1 MKSINSVLLARA
13 TKKLAN
19 RACAVSVTLGILAGT
34 AAIGAPAYAAP
45 AVQPAAAAS
54 NVVNDSNRVQVQQV
68 FDGIN
73 KFRAS
78 KGLKPVKFYVSGS
91 KVAQD
96 WSTHMAATDSFY
108 HNPNYGKDSRT
119 QGWSSAGEII
129 AGRWDRNGQGLVD
142 QWIKSPPHNDAMSD
156 PGYEMIGIGVA
167 FTDGD
172 YQTHPDRYS
181 MYGTVNLYSFNT
193 DPRDVYSSPNA
204 YFSSL
209 TAPKPPALAKCATV
223 AGAVASG
230 KDLSR
235 ASIKSTGDYI
245 SVDTS
250 GRLWRY
256 PEQSNKTLGK
266 RVLIGNSG
274 WQHAR
279 TTSVTDWNNDGYLD
293 IVAHWSDGKVR
304 VYKGKAAG
312 GFYGYLNAG
321 SIAKSSTIVADRFCN
336 NSPFPSIVEKT
347 SSGVLNLYPNAKGG
361 AFHPAPNTFNT
372 GWSNYNLAIVDF
384 DKDGKKDILG
394 AQKYTGQLKL
404 YRTNGRGTFIS
415 EARKVVGRSGW
426 GTAATFTDTAGFG
439 SGSGQG
445 MIVKFRNG
453 VVRYYELPKN
463 GIASAKQIGYGFGKY
478 NSFS

>member
-1 MKSINSVLLARA
+1 MARA
-13 TKKLAN
+13 TKKLAI
-19 RACAVSVTLGILAGT
+19 RACAVSVMLTIVAGT
-34 AAIGAPAYAAP
+34 AAISAPAYAAP

-54 NVVNDSNRVQVQQV
+54 NVVNDSNRTQVQQV

-91 KVAQD
+91 KVSQD
-96 WSTHMAATDSFY
+96 WSTHMAANDWFD
-108 HNPNYGKDSRT
+108 HNPQYSLDKRT
-119 QGWSSAGEII
+119 PGWNAAGEII
-129 AGRWDRNGQGLVD
+129 AARWDRNGQGLVD
-142 QWIKSPPHNDAMSD
+142 QWIKSPPHNAAMSN
-156 PGYEMIGIGVA
+156 PAFNVIGVGVA

-172 YQTHPDRYS
+172 YRTHPDRYS
-181 MYGTVNLYSFNT
+181 MYGTVNLYGYST
-193 DPRDVYSSPNA
+193 TPSGVYSSPNA
-204 YFSSL
+204 YYSTL
-209 TAPKPPALAKCATV
+209 TAPKPALAKCATV
-223 AGAVASG
+223 AGTIASG

-266 RVLIGNSG
+266 RALIGNSG

-304 VYKGKAAG
+304 VYKGKATG

-336 NSPFPSIVEKT
+336 NNPFPSIVEKT
-347 SSGVLNLYPNAKGG
+347 SAGVLNLYPNTKGD
-361 AFHPAPNTFNT
+361 AFHPTPNKFNT

-415 EARKVVGRSGW
+415 EARKVVGPSGW
-426 GTAATFTDTAGFG
+426 GTAATFTDTVGFG
-439 SGSGQG
+439 SGSAQG

-463 GIASAKQIGYGFGKY
+463 GIASTKQIGYGFGKY